1 MGKRVLL
8 VLKESNPGSVK
19 RSAIAL
25 GFACLWL
32 FASLSVAQSIDS
44 ADESFAYIKST
55 LDTFN
60 GTGRLVKNPG
70 IDGADLEAFIAVL
83 NEFDAAFRE
92 EFSQTSAMCRFYLD
106 PNNARLTIQERA
118 EIAFST
124 LSDLDRRVTKF
135 KTVSQ
140 EFASAIQ
147 DEFGRIVLENIQ
159 EFEKTA
165 VSYLHLPSSN
175 FDEAA
180 QISFIDGACS

>member
-1 MGKRVLL
+1 MGQPVFL
-8 VLKESNPGSVK
+8 VPSKSNSVPAK
-19 RSAIAL
+19 LCAIAL
-25 GFACLWL
+25 GFVCLWL
-32 FASLSVAQSIDS
+32 FASLSFAQTIGS
-44 ADESFAYIKST
+44 ADNSFAYIKST

-83 NEFDAAFRE
+83 NEFDGAFRE

-124 LSDLDRRVTKF
+124 LSDVERRGAMF
-135 KTVSQ
+135 KRLAQ
-140 EFASAIQ
+140 EFAAKIQ
-147 DEFGRIVLENIQ
+147 EEFGRLVLENIQ

-165 VSYLHLPSSN
+165 VSYLQLPSSD

-180 QISFIDGACS
+180 QIAFIDGACS